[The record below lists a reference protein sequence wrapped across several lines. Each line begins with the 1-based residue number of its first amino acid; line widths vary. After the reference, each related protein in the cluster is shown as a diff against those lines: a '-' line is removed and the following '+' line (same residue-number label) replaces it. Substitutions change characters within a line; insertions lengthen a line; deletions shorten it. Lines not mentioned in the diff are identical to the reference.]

1 MAGKPH
7 KICCTSLVAS
17 PGGSP
22 AYRGRQGIIGWEQ
35 EEKLNLQTNGCRG
48 GADRTLQTSVG
59 LTGQKAKVPGKTL
72 LGTHT
77 TADDSKGLTL
87 LSCYRMLEG
96 NNSFH
101 LEMS

>member
-7 KICCTSLVAS
+7 KICCTSLAAS
-17 PGGSP
+17 PWGDPACRGS
-22 AYRGRQGIIGWEQ
+22 QGVGWEQ

-59 LTGQKAKVPGKTL
+59 LTGEKAKLPGETL

-77 TADDSKGLTL
+77 TADDSKVLTL
-87 LSCYRMLEG
+87 LSFYRMLEG

-101 LEMS
+101 VEMS